1 MILLIYCNDILGFVK
16 LCDFGVSRQL
26 INSTAMTYCGT
37 HAYMSPERLGDSK
50 GYKIQSDLWSLGMC
64 SRLFQIGH
72 GNEYLTMHYFGIPT
86 HSQSM
91 ITYMIL

>member
-1 MILLIYCNDILGFVK
+1 
-16 LCDFGVSRQL
+16 
-26 INSTAMTYCGT
+26 MTYCGT

-72 GNEYLTMHYFGIPT
+72 VNEYPTMHYFGIPRHT
-86 HSQSM
+86 QSM
-91 ITYMIL
+91 ITYDNSYDFVDVFLEILVENSLWECC